1 MAVVKNEISSG
12 QSHQYVMEIFY
23 GHFVLMKSQ
32 FGTTV
37 GFGKQLLV
45 SVVRDASSRSHT
57 SRWWGRRPTTTTTT
71 YDRYILTYYIVYIG
85 MYICTWLVGDF
96 QVHIR
101 EVTLNFPFQ
110 S

>member
-12 QSHQYVMEIFY
+12 QSHQYVKEIFY

-45 SVVRDASSRSHT
+45 SVVRDASSRSH

-71 YDRYILTYYIVYIG
+71 TYDRYIVYIG

>member
-12 QSHQYVMEIFY
+12 QSHQCVMEIFY

-37 GFGKQLLV
+37 GFGKQLVV

-71 YDRYILTYYIVYIG
+71 YDRYIHIG
-85 MYICTWLVGDF
+85 IHSIYRYICTWLVGDF